1 MSLPR
6 SALGRARQT
15 TIACPATLASPPPA
29 YPSYSKLERIMT
41 TQALTESD
49 YDALATP
56 ELQRLIAR
64 LDALGDDSDHAVEAE
79 LASDILTIEFSD
91 GTRYVLNSHRA
102 ARQIWL
108 SAERSAWHFDYLP
121 SSKTW
126 VASKSGDEMWATL
139 NRLLSAKLKTPVE
152 LRYEPVPR
160 ATRASPP

>member
-1 MSLPR
+1 MRVAVPN
-6 SALGRARQT
+6 GRRLHARQ
-15 TIACPATLASPPPA
+15 CVHHPHLP
-29 YPSYSKLERIMT
+29 
-41 TQALTESD
+41 TQATVSSSTPMTQVLSEAD
-49 YDALATP
+49 YDALAAP
-56 ELQRLIAR
+56 ELQRLITS
-64 LDALGDDSDHAVEAE
+64 LDAFTERSDESLEAE

-108 SAERSAWHFDYLP
+108 SADRSAWHFDYVP
-121 SSKTW
+121 GSKTW
-126 VASKSGDEMWATL
+126 VAAKSGDEMWATL